1 MVCGVIIMSPLTLLC
16 YIFADKIKKSN
27 EEDESSHTTTEN
39 RTLNSADISDYLQ
52 EEVSKE
58 RIELLSN
65 KNMAEAIHE
74 FVDKMEGD
82 SVSM

>member
-1 MVCGVIIMSPLTLLC
+1 MC
-16 YIFADKIKKSN
+16 FADKKNRSG
-27 EEDESSHTTTEN
+27 EESTSTHAVAES
-39 RTLNSADISDYLQ
+39 RVPNSADISDYLQ

-74 FVDKMEGD
+74 FVDKMESD
-82 SVSM
+82 SVTM

>member
-1 MVCGVIIMSPLTLLC
+1 MHVHVHS
-16 YIFADKIKKSN
+16 ADKQAVRK
-27 EEDESSHTTTEN
+27 EESSTEAMPPA
-39 RTLNSADISDYLQ
+39 LNSADISEYLQ

-58 RIELLSN
+58 TIELLSN

-82 SVSM
+82 SVST